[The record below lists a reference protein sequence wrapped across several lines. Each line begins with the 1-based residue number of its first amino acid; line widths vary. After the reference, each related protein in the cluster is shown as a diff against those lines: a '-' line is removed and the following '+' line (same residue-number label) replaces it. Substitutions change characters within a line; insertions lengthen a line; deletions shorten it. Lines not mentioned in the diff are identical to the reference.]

1 MSLRYI
7 PFSIWK
13 KIYFIMKY
21 KFVYLL
27 KSTIPFSFPLM
38 KISGPNVKIAPLSAK
53 EA

>member
-1 MSLRYI
+1 MAVI
-7 PFSIWK
+7 VKFVPKISIL
-13 KIYFIMKY
+13 Y